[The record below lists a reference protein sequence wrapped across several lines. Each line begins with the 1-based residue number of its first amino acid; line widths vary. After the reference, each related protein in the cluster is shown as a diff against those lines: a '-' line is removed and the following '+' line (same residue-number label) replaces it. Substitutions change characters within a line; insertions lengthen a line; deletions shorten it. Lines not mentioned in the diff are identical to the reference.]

1 MVKRTN
7 DNGKQKKARGPRHQ
21 VTTAT
26 PGLSHIGTFQM
37 LPLLVLMPFKCC
49 KLEQLLVLERF
60 KCYKLRHLLVLEH
73 VKYCHCSWNASTA
86 KSQNSL
92 VWEHFRCCKIRH
104 LKGTGG
110 PQDNRTGTTG
120 PEDHRIRDPGKKTK
134 RSPKNEPYLSKP
146 IKNTKLPPSHGAMCE
161 SRRVLTS
168 ELLRD
173 CG

>member
-7 DNGKQKKARGPRHQ
+7 DNGKQKKAREPRHQ

-26 PGLSHIGTFQM
+26 PGLSHIGRFQM
-37 LPLLVLMPFKCC
+37 LSITAFAGLDAFQMLQIRAV
-49 KLEQLLVLERF
+49 LVLERF
-60 KCYKLRHLLVLEH
+60 KCYKLRHVLVLEH
-73 VKYCHCSWNASTA
+73 AQYCHCTWNASTA
-86 KSQNSL
+86 KSQNL
-92 VWEHFRCCKIRH
+92 PVWEHFRCCKIPH

-110 PQDNRTGTTG
+110 PQDQGTK
-120 PEDHRIRDPGKKTK
+120 EKTK